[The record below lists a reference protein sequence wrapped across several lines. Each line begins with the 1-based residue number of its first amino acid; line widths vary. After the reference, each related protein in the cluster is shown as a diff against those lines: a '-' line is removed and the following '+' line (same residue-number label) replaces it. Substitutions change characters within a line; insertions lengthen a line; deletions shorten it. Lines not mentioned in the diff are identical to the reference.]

1 MSSVAQSYII
11 NYLRDGT
18 AAAIVSF
25 SFTAKVLASIT
36 EITDSSV
43 RENLAAKI
51 PTEAGGGT
59 GIGYGLLLCQEV
71 KTNLLQ
77 FFLIFLTL
85 RKVALSNQATKKSS

>member
-1 MSSVAQSYII
+1 MSELAQSYII

-43 RENLAAKI
+43 RANLAAKI

-59 GIGYGLLLCQEV
+59 AIGDGLLLCQEV
-71 KTNLLQ
+71 KTNL
-77 FFLIFLTL
+77 
-85 RKVALSNQATKKSS
+85 